1 MSMYRHVLTGFVVGL
16 DLLCHLQ
23 ALNAASASG
32 DGDGADCMGNFV
44 MSTLTDDIS
53 GEWGPQVEA
62 GIPDN
67 PTGKYRQSA
76 IACVHTDL
84 V

>member
-1 MSMYRHVLTGFVVGL
+1 MVGL

-23 ALNAASASG
+23 ALNAASAGAEG

-62 GIPDN
+62 GISDN

-76 IACVHTDL
+76 IACVYTDL